1 MSLIHLTCKP
11 LCYAFLMVVSDGRSG
26 DGDSRNEH
34 KLKTQ
39 KREKNTK
46 KEKRERERERD
57 KREQRRG
64 DETRREKNR
73 KTDGV
78 AMIFVSWNPILH
90 FTSSDLV
97 V

>member
-1 MSLIHLTCKP
+1 
-11 LCYAFLMVVSDGRSG
+11 MVVSDGRSG

-39 KREKNTK
+39 KREKHIK
-46 KEKRERERERD
+46 KRREERERERD

-73 KTDGV
+73 R
-78 AMIFVSWNPILH
+78 LH
-90 FTSSDLV
+90 NLIDYICSSLGSRSR
-97 V
+97 

>member
-1 MSLIHLTCKP
+1 
-11 LCYAFLMVVSDGRSG
+11 MVVSDGRSG

-39 KREKNTK
+39 KREKKNK
-46 KEKRERERERD
+46 KRREERERD

>member
-1 MSLIHLTCKP
+1 
-11 LCYAFLMVVSDGRSG
+11 MVVSDGRSG

-34 KLKTQ
+34 TLKTQ
-39 KREKNTK
+39 KRENKLK
-46 KEKRERERERD
+46 KEEKRERERERD

-90 FTSSDLV
+90 FTSSGLV

>member
-1 MSLIHLTCKP
+1 
-11 LCYAFLMVVSDGRSG
+11 MVVSDGRSG

-39 KREKNTK
+39 KRENKIK
-46 KEKRERERERD
+46 KRREDRERD